1 VAHYTHGSDI
11 PVFHCVPR
19 LRPSRVSRAPRGAAP
34 VWLVRASLALVLATI
49 GGVSPAAA
57 DETALFR
64 VFLRDGTSLV
74 SYGEFARVGD
84 RVVFTLPLGEADG
97 SPQLQVVTVPA
108 DRVDWTRSEQYRH
121 AVRAS
126 RYAEQRG
133 EHDFALMTGEV
144 ARVLNDIA
152 LTPDADERLRIA
164 EEARKRLADWP
175 GQHYGYRARE
185 VREIAALLDEAI
197 SELRAAVGGER
208 FDLSL
213 VAALEPPETAL
224 LLAPPT
230 PAELIAQALSLAD
243 ASDTPAERIDV
254 LRATIAFI
262 DATPGASSPAALRHA
277 REFASARLQKE
288 QAADRAYA
296 AFTTEAAGLAR
307 AAARRADV
315 RAVERLLGSLD
326 ARDERL
332 GRQRPEQFRAIRA
345 FVGEQ
350 LEAAQ
355 RLRLARD
362 QWEHRVSAY
371 RSYARLVRAPLV
383 QLDVMQKGLDEIKR
397 LAGPDGEALL
407 RLRDAAARAA
417 RDLTAVVPPSEL
429 GAVHSLLQSA
439 CQMAGTAATV
449 RLHAVATGDMNTA
462 WSASAA
468 AAGAQALLGQARDEL
483 GRYLAPPGPR

>member
-1 VAHYTHGSDI
+1 V
-11 PVFHCVPR
+11 R
-19 LRPSRVSRAPRGAAP
+19 LAGVSL
-34 VWLVRASLALVLATI
+34 WLALAIVLGA
-49 GGVSPAAA
+49 GEAHA
-57 DETALFR
+57 DDTALFR

-84 RVVFTLPLGEADG
+84 RAVFTVPLGEAGG
-97 SPQLQVVTVPA
+97 SPRLQVVTLPA
-108 DRVDWTRSEQYRH
+108 DRVDWARSEQYRH
-121 AVRAS
+121 AVRSA

-152 LTPDADERLRIA
+152 LAPGPDERLRIA
-164 EEARKRLADWP
+164 EQARTRLADWP

-197 SELRAAVGGER
+197 SELRAAIGGQR
-208 FDLSL
+208 FELSL
-213 VAALEPPETAL
+213 VAAVDPPEPAPL
-224 LLAPPT
+224 HAPPT
-230 PAELIAQALSLAD
+230 PAELIAQALFLAE
-243 ASDTPAERIDV
+243 ASDTPAERIEL
-254 LRATIAFI
+254 LRGTVAFI

-277 REFASARLQKE
+277 REFASARLHKE
-288 QAADRAYA
+288 LAADRAYA
-296 AFTTEAAGLAR
+296 VFTAEVTGAAR

-315 RAVERLLGSLD
+315 RAVERLLATLD
-326 ARDERL
+326 ARDQRL
-332 GRQRPEQFRAIRA
+332 GRQRPEQFLAVRA

-362 QWEHRVSAY
+362 QWAHRVSAY

-383 QLDVMQKGLDEIKR
+383 QLDVMQNGLDEIKR

-407 RLRDAAARAA
+407 RLRDGAARAA

-439 CQMAGTAATV
+439 CQMAGTAARV
-449 RLHAVATGDMNTA
+449 RLDAVASGDMNTA
-462 WSASAA
+462 WNASAA
-468 AAGAQALLGQARDEL
+468 AAGAQALLAQARDEL
-483 GRYLAPPGPR
+483 GRYLAAPAPR